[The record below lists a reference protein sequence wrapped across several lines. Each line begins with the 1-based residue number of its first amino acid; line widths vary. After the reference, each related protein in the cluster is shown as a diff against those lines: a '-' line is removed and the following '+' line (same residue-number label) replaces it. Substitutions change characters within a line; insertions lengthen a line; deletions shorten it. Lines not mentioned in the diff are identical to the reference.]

1 MSAQMATAFG
11 AIRGL
16 PLYKRFMRP
25 LIWGPIWAF
34 RNRREKRVQRVFERL
49 AEQDRA
55 TLMRERQQ
63 YESLYGDHDEPL
75 VSVTTAT
82 YNRGRLLAEQTL
94 PSVLKQTYKRLE
106 IIIIGDHCTDD
117 TVERMSKVTDPR
129 VRFLNLP
136 ERSARPRNKVQRY
149 LTHGLEAWT
158 LARRSATGLWLA
170 HLDDDDVFTPDHIEK
185 LLQHARG
192 GNHEMVYGRSR
203 KELRPGQWT
212 TQGHATFDNGRVT
225 GGFISHSTVL
235 RRRYLTFF
243 NAIGCLDVGM
253 AGDAYM
259 WRRMFNAGVRVGFL
273 NEVVTHL
280 PLRPG
285 ERERAMLQGLND
297 H

>member
-1 MSAQMATAFG
+1 MATAFRV
-11 AIRGL
+11 IRCL
-16 PLYKRFMRP
+16 PLYQRYMRP
-25 LIWGPIWAF
+25 LIWAPIWAY
-34 RNRREKRVQRVFERL
+34 RNRREKQVQRVFDRL
-49 AEQDRA
+49 ALQDRV
-55 TLMRERQQ
+55 TLMQERRQH
-63 YESLYGDHDEPL
+63 EHLYTNQADPL

-94 PSVLKQTYKRLE
+94 PSVLAQTYKHLE

-117 TVERMSKVTDPR
+117 TVELMSKVTDPR

-136 ERSARPRNKVQRY
+136 KRASRPLNKLRRY
-149 LTHGLEAWT
+149 RTHGLEAWT
-158 LARRSATGLWLA
+158 LARSLATGLWLA

-185 LLQHARG
+185 LLQHAQA

-203 KELRPGQWT
+203 KEVRPDQWV
-212 TQGHATFDNGRVT
+212 TQGYATFDKGCVT

-243 NAIGCLDVGM
+243 NAMGCLDVGM
-253 AGDAYM
+253 SGDAYM

-273 NEVVTHL
+273 DDVVTHL

-285 ERERAMLQGLND
+285 EQERSILHGLNSQE
-297 H
+297 